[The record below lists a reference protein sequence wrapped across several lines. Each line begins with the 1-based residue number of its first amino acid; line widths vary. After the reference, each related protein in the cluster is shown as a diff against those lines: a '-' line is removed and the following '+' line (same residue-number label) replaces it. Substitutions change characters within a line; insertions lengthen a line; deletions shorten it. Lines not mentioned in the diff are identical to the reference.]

1 MRLCMVLYDP
11 MERPLLQLVTSH
23 PATNKKLFPRRAP
36 SWAGDISRLSD
47 AQLRSI
53 HAFTQYAINNLR
65 GVTGTSSFNGNE
77 VSNTA
82 IQVAE
87 EYPNTG
93 QGVFGGMSE
102 QERREA
108 AFASAERTEED
119 LRRRLDR
126 RGVSTGGA
134 RVSNNPMTDG
144 GTVED

>member
-1 MRLCMVLYDP
+1 MVLYDP

-23 PATNKKLFPRRAP
+23 PATDKKLFPRRAP

-47 AQLRSI
+47 AQLRSV
-53 HAFTQYAINNLR
+53 HAFTQFAINNLR
-65 GVTGTSSFNGNE
+65 GETGTSSYNGNE

-82 IQVAE
+82 IMVAE

-102 QERREA
+102 EERRQA
-108 AFASAERTEED
+108 NYRQAERTEEQ
-119 LRRRLDR
+119 LRQELDR

-134 RVSNNPMTDG
+134 RVPNNPMTDG
-144 GTVED
+144 GTVQED